1 MTWDFF
7 KLFVMMIFFQGNKY
21 TLPQTQAVFKALVD
35 AIVPV
40 TPELTE
46 KQGSIQSC
54 GALDSHTDEYQIW
67 SLDHFL
73 SLIII
78 LKSFNIHLADAA
90 AEMLNIGAK
99 QLLHMGGNKIP
110 VNSAILPEK
119 GAFAALA
126 PSDRFRAITLLEQK
140 EDDLAILPLPF
151 HNYQGFVFTVIVS
164 ITFLAIIGYYTE
176 WSGYG
181 STRMETPEKRQL
193 EHFPTGWKQVG
204 YPGPSKGYHAL
215 KGYLIEKFTE

>member
-7 KLFVMMIFFQGNKY
+7 KLLMILFQGNKY

-46 KQGSIQSC
+46 KQGSIQSF
-54 GALDSHTDEYQIW
+54 GALDSHIDEYQSW
-67 SLDHFL
+67 TLDHFL

-78 LKSFNIHLADAA
+78 IKSFNIHLADAT
-90 AEMLNIGAK
+90 AEMLNIAAK
-99 QLLHMGGNKIP
+99 QLLYMERNKIP
-110 VNSAILPEK
+110 VNTAILPEK
-119 GAFAALA
+119 GTFAALA
-126 PSDRFRAITLLEQK
+126 PSDRFRAITLLEQL
-140 EDDLAILPLPF
+140 EDGLASLLIPF
-151 HNYQGFVFTVIVS
+151 RNYRGFVFTITVS
-164 ITFLAIIGYYTE
+164 INLLAIIGYYSE

-181 STRMETPEKRQL
+181 STRMETAEKRKL

-215 KGYLIEKFTE
+215 RGHLLEKFTE